1 MPKTQ
6 PAVSAEP
13 LPPRLL
19 QDTASMF
26 ALLSA
31 TVRLHILWLLAS
43 GDRDV
48 GTLADETGQSVA
60 TVSHHLSKLK
70 LAGLVRARRVG
81 KRQVYVVADTHVVEV
96 VRLPSGNDSNHHNP
110 PAARVMPRPPIVQC
124 GSPRPSKDKRGNDFL
139 I

>member
-1 MPKTQ
+1 VPDV
-6 PAVSAEP
+6 PAAAVTAEP

-43 GDRDV
+43 SDRDV
-48 GTLADETGQSVA
+48 GTLADKTGQSLA

-70 LAGLVRARRVG
+70 LAGLVRARRQG
-81 KRQVYVVADTHVVEV
+81 KRQVYVVADADVVEL
-96 VRLPSGNDSNHHNP
+96 VRLAIGRRLEQPQSGGQ
-110 PAARVMPRPPIVQC
+110 ARHA
-124 GSPRPSKDKRGNDFL
+124 
-139 I
+139 

>member
-60 TVSHHLSKLK
+60 TVSHHLGKLK
-70 LAGLVRARRVG
+70 LAGLVRARREG

-96 VRLPSGNDSNHHNP
+96 VRLAIGQRLDPPPSAGR
-110 PAARVMPRPPIVQC
+110 ARHA
-124 GSPRPSKDKRGNDFL
+124 
-139 I
+139 

>member
-1 MPKTQ
+1 VPKSDSGE
-6 PAVSAEP
+6 PSEP

-48 GTLADETGQSVA
+48 GTLADATGQSVA
-60 TVSHHLSKLK
+60 TVSHHLGKLK

-81 KRQVYVVADTHVVEV
+81 KRQVYVVADAHIVDV
-96 VRLPSGNDSNHHNP
+96 VRLAIGRRLEQPQSGVRERH
-110 PAARVMPRPPIVQC
+110 A
-124 GSPRPSKDKRGNDFL
+124 
-139 I
+139 

>member
-1 MPKTQ
+1 VPDT
-6 PAVSAEP
+6 PAAATTDDP

-43 GDRDV
+43 GDIDV
-48 GTLADETGQSVA
+48 GTLADETGQSLA

-70 LAGLVRARRVG
+70 LAGLVRARRQG
-81 KRQVYVVADTHVVEV
+81 KRQVYVVADTHVIDV
-96 VRLPSGNDSNHHNP
+96 VRLAIGRRLEEPQSGGR
-110 PAARVMPRPPIVQC
+110 ARHA
-124 GSPRPSKDKRGNDFL
+124 
-139 I
+139 

>member
-1 MPKTQ
+1 
-6 PAVSAEP
+6 
-13 LPPRLL
+13 
-19 QDTASMF
+19 MF

-81 KRQVYVVADTHVVEV
+81 KRQVYVVADTLVVAV
-96 VRLPSGNDSNHHNP
+96 VRLVIGQRLAP
-110 PAARVMPRPPIVQC
+110 PQSAGRARHA
-124 GSPRPSKDKRGNDFL
+124 
-139 I
+139 

>member
-1 MPKTQ
+1 MPDTAAD
-6 PAVSAEP
+6 PVSAEP

-19 QDTASMF
+19 QDTASTF

-60 TVSHHLSKLK
+60 TVSQHLSKLK
-70 LAGLVRARRVG
+70 LSGLVRARGEG
-81 KRQVYVVADTHVVEV
+81 KRHVYVVADTHVVEV
-96 VRLPSGNDSNHHNP
+96 VRLAIGQRLDQPQSGG
-110 PAARVMPRPPIVQC
+110 PARHA
-124 GSPRPSKDKRGNDFL
+124 
-139 I
+139 

>member
-60 TVSHHLSKLK
+60 TVSHHLGKLK
-70 LAGLVRARRVG
+70 LAGLVRARREG

-96 VRLPSGNDSNHHNP
+96 VRLAIGQQLDP
-110 PAARVMPRPPIVQC
+110 PQSASRARHA
-124 GSPRPSKDKRGNDFL
+124 
-139 I
+139 

>member
-1 MPKTQ
+1 MSDS
-6 PAVSAEP
+6 PAAAVTAEA

-48 GTLADETGQSVA
+48 GSLADETGQSVA

-70 LAGLVRARRVG
+70 LSGLVRAQRVG
-81 KRQVYVVADTHVVEV
+81 KRQVYLVADTHVIDV
-96 VRLPSGNDSNHHNP
+96 VRLAIGIRLEQPQSGGR
-110 PAARVMPRPPIVQC
+110 ARHA
-124 GSPRPSKDKRGNDFL
+124 
-139 I
+139 

>member
-60 TVSHHLSKLK
+60 TVSHHLGKLQ

-96 VRLPSGNDSNHHNP
+96 VRLAIGQRLDP
-110 PAARVMPRPPIVQC
+110 PQSASRARHA
-124 GSPRPSKDKRGNDFL
+124 
-139 I
+139 